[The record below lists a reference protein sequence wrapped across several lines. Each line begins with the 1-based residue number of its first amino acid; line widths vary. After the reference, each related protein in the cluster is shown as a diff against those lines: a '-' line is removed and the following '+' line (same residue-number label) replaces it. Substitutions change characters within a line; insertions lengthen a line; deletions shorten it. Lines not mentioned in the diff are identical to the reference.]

1 MTKHKCQCA
10 KCNPRTIDGL
20 FATHMI
26 VCSICGNKR
35 CPHAEDHDLLC
46 MGSNVPNQPKVL
58 RHPRAPL
65 TLSQSEA
72 AK

>member
-1 MTKHKCQCA
+1 MTKHECQCA
-10 KCNPRTIDGL
+10 KCKPPALPFGRDR
-20 FATHMI
+20 MI
-26 VCSICGNKR
+26 LCPICGNKR

-46 MGSNVPNQPKVL
+46 MGSNAPNQPKVL

-72 AK
+72 AD

>member
-1 MTKHKCQCA
+1 MTK
-10 KCNPRTIDGL
+10 P
-20 FATHMI
+20 M
-26 VCSICGNKR
+26 SILCEHCGNKR
-35 CPHAEDHDLLC
+35 CPHAEDHDLP
-46 MGSNVPNQPKVL
+46 GQPKVL